1 MAQAL
6 RRNSV
11 ARSQADDR
19 YEELKQILEAR
30 RDVLAHEVNGRLRDV
45 RAEHEARPHGG
56 ADFGEVADTD
66 MQDDIEFALLEMKA
80 ETLNKVREA
89 LVRLDRGRYG
99 YCHECGDEIAEARL
113 RALPFAVRCTPCE
126 SMRERDFLRAQADA
140 RRMGPLFEVRG

>member
-6 RRNSV
+6 RRIPV

-19 YEELKQILEAR
+19 YEELKRLLEAR
-30 RDVLAHEVNGRLRDV
+30 RDVLAHEVHGRLRGV
-45 RAEHEARPHGG
+45 RAEHESRPHAG

-80 ETLNKVREA
+80 ETLNKVHEA
-89 LVRLDRGRYG
+89 LTRLEHGRYG
-99 YCHECGDEIAEARL
+99 HCHDCGDEIAEARL

-126 SMRERDFLRAQADA
+126 TMRERDVLRAQAEF
-140 RRMGPLFEVRG
+140 RRGAALFEARG

>member
-6 RRNSV
+6 RRIPV
-11 ARSQADDR
+11 APSQADDR
-19 YEELKQILEAR
+19 YEELKRILEAR
-30 RDVLAHEVNGRLRDV
+30 RDVLAHEVNGRLRGV

-89 LVRLDRGRYG
+89 LVRLEQGRYG
-99 YCHECGDEIAEARL
+99 HCHECGDEIAEARL

-126 SMRERDFLRAQADA
+126 SMRERDFLRAQAEA
-140 RRMGPLFEVRG
+140 RRVAPLFELRG